1 MSTLFTYSWLCILV
15 TDHMSAKRGITDR
28 AYIMTDGRIFRA
40 GVPRELTEDAEVRRL
55 YLGDKF
61 RM

>member
-1 MSTLFTYSWLCILV
+1 
-15 TDHMSAKRGITDR
+15 
-28 AYIMTDGRIFRA
+28 MTDGRIFRA